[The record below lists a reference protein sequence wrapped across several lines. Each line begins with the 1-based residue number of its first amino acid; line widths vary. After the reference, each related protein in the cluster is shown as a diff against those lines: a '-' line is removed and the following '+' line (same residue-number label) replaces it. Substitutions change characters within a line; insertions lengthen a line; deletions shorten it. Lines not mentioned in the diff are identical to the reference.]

1 MTRPSGEQSTPGPM
15 LKAVL
20 RPGADSRGGGPAVDE
35 ALGEVA
41 EAATAFQAQPD
52 LEATLNEIVAQA
64 HRCLPE
70 FEHVS
75 VSRHDEGQRV
85 ETLAATT
92 DTARELDRLQGETN
106 EGPCVDAMTADE
118 VVTMQGAHDE
128 QRWPHYVGQAL
139 ELGLRSQ
146 LGVRLRSSRHGVV
159 GLNLYSTSHDEI
171 EPGSVGVAEHF
182 AVHAGIALGHIRQ
195 EEQLRTAIGTRT
207 VIGTA
212 VGIVMERFGL
222 SRDQAFSYLVRQ
234 SSQAN
239 RKLRELAREMVE
251 ETEQRSGG
259 DRREP

>member
-1 MTRPSGEQSTPGPM
+1 M
-15 LKAVL
+15 LRAVL
-20 RPGADSRGGGPAVDE
+20 RPEAESLEGGAPVESH

-41 EAATAFQAQPD
+41 EAATAFRAQPD
-52 LEATLNEIVAQA
+52 LEATLIEIVSQA
-64 HRCLPE
+64 RRCLPE

-75 VSRHDEGQRV
+75 VSRHGEGQRV
-85 ETLAATT
+85 ETLGATT

-118 VVTMQGAHDE
+118 VVTMQNADHE
-128 QRWPHYVGQAL
+128 QRWPHYVRHAL

-146 LGVRLRSSRHGVV
+146 LGVRLRSSKHGVV

-182 AVHAGIALGHIRQ
+182 AVHAGIALGHIRE

-234 SSQAN
+234 SSSAN

-251 ETEQRSGG
+251 ETEQRSGDG
-259 DRREP
+259 RREP

>member
-1 MTRPSGEQSTPGPM
+1 M
-15 LKAVL
+15 
-20 RPGADSRGGGPAVDE
+20 DD

-41 EAATAFQAQPD
+41 EAATAFRAQPD
-52 LEATLNEIVAQA
+52 LEATLTEIVSQA
-64 HRCLPE
+64 RRCLPE

-75 VSRHDEGQRV
+75 VSRHGNAQRV

-92 DTARELDRLQGETN
+92 DTARELDRIQDETN
-106 EGPCVDAMTADE
+106 EGPCVDAMTAEE
-118 VVTMQGAHDE
+118 VVSMQNAHHE
-128 QRWPHYVGQAL
+128 QRWPSYIRQAL

-146 LGVRLRSSRHGVV
+146 LGVRLVSSQHGVV

-182 AVHAGIALGHIRQ
+182 AVHAGIALGHIRE

-234 SSQAN
+234 SSSAN
-239 RKLRELAREMVE
+239 RKLRELAREIVE
-251 ETEQRSGG
+251 ETEKKSGG
-259 DRREP
+259 AAPQP